1 MTSTP
6 PTPPSSSPSSPSSP
20 PRLNPFSPTPPS
32 TPGGSPPRPS
42 SPPGS
47 LFSRL
52 GARASYDYI
61 PMHDTLVMFD
71 MHDAAPAVYE
81 MLGITPPIKDNG
93 TSDPT
98 DTRTLIAALDK
109 DKALSSILRAQLDQ
123 FWTDF
128 KIVGAVHVY
137 DWREEVKQ
145 AATNRL
151 NALKQ
156 RPNFVRAADPLL
168 IVNVLARAR
177 SYLLIHGA
185 ALALDRPF
193 LERIV
198 MTDDPRLLSVVTA
211 GQHIV
216 DSLVPPPPP
225 DDVFED
231 LDEDDK

>member
-1 MTSTP
+1 MTNTPPIPPSTP
-6 PTPPSSSPSSPSSP
+6 PSPSSP
-20 PRLNPFSPTPPS
+20 PRPNPFASAS
-32 TPGGSPPRPS
+32 SSGSSGGSPLRPS
-42 SPPGS
+42 PPPGS

-52 GARASYDYI
+52 GARASYDYM
-61 PMHDTLVMFD
+61 PMHDMLVMFD
-71 MHDAAPAVYE
+71 MRDAAPALYE
-81 MLGITPPIKDNG
+81 LLNVPPPVKEDG
-93 TSDPT
+93 TSDVSDVRALITMLEKEKPLAT
-98 DTRTLIAALDK
+98 ALRTH
-109 DKALSSILRAQLDQ
+109 LDQ
-123 FWTDF
+123 YWANFD
-128 KIVGAVHVY
+128 IVGAIHVY

-151 NALKQ
+151 NAVKQ
-156 RPNFVRAADPLL
+156 RPNFIRAADPML
-168 IVNVLARAR
+168 IVNILARSR

-198 MTDDPRLLSVVTA
+198 MTDDPRILAAVTG

-231 LDEDDK
+231 FDEDDK

>member
-6 PTPPSSSPSSPSSP
+6 PTPPGSTPSSP
-20 PRLNPFSPTPPS
+20 PRLNPFSPQPS
-32 TPGGSPPRPS
+32 APGGSPPRPS
-42 SPPGS
+42 SAPPGS

-52 GARASYDYI
+52 GARASYDYV
-61 PMHDTLVMFD
+61 PMHDMLVMFD
-71 MHDAAPAVYE
+71 MHDAAPAIYE
-81 MLGITPPIKDNG
+81 MLGIAPPVKDDGTP
-93 TSDPT
+93 DPA
-98 DTRTLIAALDK
+98 DTRTLIATLDK
-109 DKALSSILRAQLDQ
+109 DKALSSALRVQLDQ
-123 FWTDF
+123 FWGDF

-151 NALKQ
+151 NATKQ
-156 RPNFVRAADPLL
+156 RPNFIRAADPML
-168 IVNVLARAR
+168 IMNVLARAR

-231 LDEDDK
+231 FDEDDK